1 MLARNIKNHLTLRL
15 ISPNNPHI
23 CHQSLLQII
32 MIDDQLTSTRH
43 VASATCVAPHYIQSA
58 RCPIWP
64 PLACAAHLSP
74 WLLQHPSDTA
84 ASTRIKNRREMV
96 RKVADCLVSWDG
108 SCPSTSH
115 YSRLASR
122 CCCCCCCC
130 CSHHAHITNVWPQSG
145 RLAQQPPTWIGSCGS
160 MSVLVNHCL
169 KMNIN

>member
-64 PLACAAHLSP
+64 PLACAAHLSL

-84 ASTRIKNRREMV
+84 ASTRIKTAARWSEKWQTVWSAETAHVLPLLITLGWLLAAAAAAAAARITLTSLTFDH
-96 RKVADCLVSWDG
+96 RVA
-108 SCPSTSH
+108 
-115 YSRLASR
+115 A
-122 CCCCCCCC
+122 
-130 CSHHAHITNVWPQSG
+130 
-145 RLAQQPPTWIGSCGS
+145 
-160 MSVLVNHCL
+160 
-169 KMNIN
+169 